1 MKNTMIQS
9 LNKKA
14 DFSMLDRLNEIVAK
28 KVDNEHLKQNQN
40 QLKQE
45 LMQHMDLL
53 KQDLHI
59 EKQSTNQKLI
69 ERQEKNEMVIE
80 RAMDEIF

>member
-1 MKNTMIQS
+1 
-9 LNKKA
+9 
-14 DFSMLDRLNEIVAK
+14 
-28 KVDNEHLKQNQN
+28 
-40 QLKQE
+40 
-45 LMQHMDLL
+45 MDLL